1 MVDKVAEARF
11 DSLRRLLLER
21 THELIPYRIWNGG
34 AHHTVVGD
42 LRVLRGVESR
52 ELGNSRDVF
61 VLLPASYEAC
71 PERRYPVIYAQDG
84 QNLFDRH
91 RSYAGEWRFDET
103 LADLASDGIEPIV
116 VGIAN
121 AGTDRIHE
129 YSPIV
134 EPGVSEGRGEAYL
147 TFLVETLKPQID
159 RLLRTLP
166 GRESTGII
174 GSSLG
179 GLISLFGFFER
190 AETFGWVGALSPSL
204 QFGDGEF
211 LRYLERR
218 AYVPGRIYLD
228 VGSEEGARPRLG
240 RYLFRPFAR
249 PYPARV
255 RAVFRRLVRKGYSAG
270 ESIILVQESG
280 GRHHEEAWARRL
292 PFALRFL
299 CSGTF
304 GTPPEGAGERS

>member
-1 MVDKVAEARF
+1 MI
-11 DSLRRLLLER
+11 LER
-21 THELIPYRIWNGG
+21 SPQLIAYPTWNGG
-34 AHHTVVGD
+34 APHTVVGD
-42 LRVLRGVESR
+42 LRVLPGVASR
-52 ELGNSRDVF
+52 ELGNVRDLYI
-61 VLLPASYEAC
+61 LLPASYDAC

-84 QNLFDRH
+84 QNLFDQH
-91 RSYAGEWRFDET
+91 RSYAGEWRFDKT
-103 LADLASDGIEPIV
+103 LVGLAAEGIEPIV

-121 AGTDRIHE
+121 TGTDRIHE

-134 EPGVSEGRGEAYL
+134 EPGVSEGRGDAYL
-147 TFLVETLKPQID
+147 TFLVETVKPLID
-159 RLLRTLP
+159 SLLRTLP
-166 GRESTGII
+166 GRESTGVI

-179 GLISLFGFFER
+179 GLISLFAFFER
-190 AETFGWVGALSPSL
+190 AETFGWVGGMSPSL
-204 QFGDGEF
+204 QLGDGEF

-218 AYVPGRIYLD
+218 SYVPGRIYLD

-255 RAVFRRLVRKGYSAG
+255 RAVFRRLVRKGYTAG
-270 ESIILVQESG
+270 ESIVLVQEAG

-304 GTPPEGAGERS
+304 SPEDSG